1 MGALVNVRLLEM
13 AAIERNVK
21 EFEQV
26 TFGSAYRLFLTQ
38 KHYIL
43 TAYMKQVSRR
53 LFQQIEPMTF
63 HRKVRALCQGF
74 IQLFRERL
82 STKVRTS
89 TPQEAFPFKCGKG
102 QTVYHKVF
110 WSVKVIHRSLIAQ
123 SLHLSAVE
131 YGIMI
136 HSDIFYPC
144 NRSSTVDF
152 YQATFNCHYLSFLSV
167 SSVVAY
173 VLTLCRTTLLETAA
187 HRRLAWKLSHITI

>member
-26 TFGSAYRLFLTQ
+26 TFGSAYRLFLRQ

-63 HRKVRALCQGF
+63 HRKVRALYQGP

-82 STKVRTS
+82 SPQKCAHPRPRKLFPSNVGKAKRSTTKY
-89 TPQEAFPFKCGKG
+89 FG
-102 QTVYHKVF
+102 Q
-110 WSVKVIHRSLIAQ
+110 
-123 SLHLSAVE
+123 
-131 YGIMI
+131 
-136 HSDIFYPC
+136 
-144 NRSSTVDF
+144 
-152 YQATFNCHYLSFLSV
+152 
-167 SSVVAY
+167 
-173 VLTLCRTTLLETAA
+173 
-187 HRRLAWKLSHITI
+187 